1 MCVFILF
8 LIFTVFSG
16 TKAPIKVLDERFCCS
31 QPQDLSFVIRQRH
44 LVVLLLFEV
53 VYKQVAVSVCIIFYC
68 LPYLNRLKI
77 LENELLLQLKHS
89 FKNSTKNSIYLR

>member
-44 LVVLLLFEV
+44 LVVLLLLFEV
-53 VYKQVAVSVCIIFYC
+53 VYKQAAVSVCIF
-68 LPYLNRLKI
+68 LLFTL
-77 LENELLLQLKHS
+77 LES
-89 FKNSTKNSIYLR
+89 VKNSRE